1 MNVTL
6 NLNWE
11 SGELVRLKYGNI
23 VDVAAEKISR
33 GFRSQQVLL
42 CVELTLFCSHYP
54 QTSLIVWFWCG
65 LVTV

>member
-33 GFRSQQVLL
+33 GFRSQQVLH
-42 CVELTLFCSHYP
+42 CVELMLFFVHNPHQFDSVV
-54 QTSLIVWFWCG
+54 LMWFDYC
-65 LVTV
+65 